1 MGAAT
6 RYTLSELRRDRRA
19 VAGLAVWSLVET
31 APALISGYATARAI
45 DDGFLAGDAR
55 TGLAWLGGYAIAAG
69 IGAAGARGAYRRL
82 GDVVE
87 PFRDRLVRR
96 VVTDALRGAARP
108 DRAAVARMTRQ
119 VEVVRD
125 TFAGLLTTVRGFVF
139 SMVAAIAGLVALAP
153 VLAALVAVPLLLGLG
168 LFALLLPRLAARQLA
183 AARTDED
190 LATTAEPMLR
200 AHRDVTAAGAG
211 AWAAG
216 VVSDAAEAQARAER
230 ALGTAGALRGA
241 CLAVGGWG
249 PLVVLLVAGPW
260 LIERG
265 IGAGAL
271 LGAMVYVRQ
280 GLVPALHLLM
290 HGLAGGGLRYGIT
303 LRRIL
308 LRPAPGSHP
317 AGAPDSHP
325 TAPSDPHPDGRSDPY
340 PAGAPE
346 SASGSHPDGGP
357 KSGLP
362 HPAPRGGRPSLLRM
376 RGVTFRYGPAAAPVL
391 DRFDLDV
398 DAGEHLVIVGASG
411 IGKSTLAG
419 LMAGLIVPQH
429 GEVRCAARVL
439 LPQEA
444 YVFTGTVL
452 DNLRYLAPDA
462 PVLRG
467 IAALGAWPLIDRL
480 GGLDGMIDPATL
492 SAGEKQLIALVRAWL
507 SPAPLAIL
515 DEATCH
521 LDPAT
526 EARAETAF
534 AARPGALVVIA
545 HRLGSAARGRHVLLF
560 DGATPLLST
569 HAELLRTSR
578 PYREMSDPALLLGQV
593 DRLDPVARAGL
604 RDDPGQVVAHRPR

>member
-6 RYTLSELRRDRRA
+6 RYTVRELWRDRRA
-19 VAGLAVWSLVET
+19 VTGLAVWSLVET
-31 APALISGYATARAI
+31 APALISGYATARAL
-45 DDGFLAGDAR
+45 DDGFLAGDVT
-55 TGLAWLGGYAIAAG
+55 TGLAWLGGYALAAG
-69 IGAAGARGAYRRL
+69 AGALGARGAYRRL

-87 PFRDRLVRR
+87 PFRDRLVRW

-125 TFAGLLTTVRGFVF
+125 TLAGLLTTVRGFAF
-139 SMVAAIAGLVALAP
+139 SLLAAIAGLVALAP

-168 LFALLLPRLAARQLA
+168 LFAALLPRLAARQLSY
-183 AARTDED
+183 ARADED
-190 LATTAEPMLR
+190 LAATAEPMLR

-211 AWAAG
+211 RWAGG
-216 VVSDAAEAQARAER
+216 VVSDAVEAQSRAER

-241 CLAVGGWG
+241 CLAIGGWG
-249 PLVVLLVAGPW
+249 PLVVLLAAAPW
-260 LIERG
+260 LVGRG

-290 HGLAGGGLRYGIT
+290 TGLATGGLRYGIT

-308 LRPAPGSHP
+308 VRPAPEHHEVAPP
-317 AGAPDSHP
+317 AHG
-325 TAPSDPHPDGRSDPY
+325 
-340 PAGAPE
+340 
-346 SASGSHPDGGP
+346 
-357 KSGLP
+357 
-362 HPAPRGGRPSLLRM
+362 LLRM
-376 RGVTFRYGPAAAPVL
+376 RDVTFRYGPAAAPVL

-398 DAGEHLVIVGASG
+398 EDGEHLVIVGASG
-411 IGKSTLAG
+411 IGKSTLAA
-419 LMAGLIVPQH
+419 LMAGLIAPQH

-452 DNLRYLAPDA
+452 ENLRYLAPSA

-492 SAGEKQLIALVRAWL
+492 SAGEKQLIALVRAYV
-507 SPAPLAIL
+507 SAAPLAIL

-526 EARAETAF
+526 EARVEAAF
-534 AARPGALVVIA
+534 AARPGALIVIA
-545 HRLGSAARGRHVLLF
+545 HRLSSAARGRHVLLF
-560 DGATPLLST
+560 DGARPVLGT
-569 HAELLRTSR
+569 HAGLLATSES
-578 PYREMSDPALLLGQV
+578 YQDLSDPALLLGEV
-593 DRLDPVARAGL
+593 DRLDPVACAGL
-604 RDDPGQVVAHRPR
+604 RDDPGEVVAHRAGGE

>member
-6 RYTLSELRRDRRA
+6 RYTLRELRRDRRA

-45 DDGFLAGDAR
+45 DDGFLAGDVA
-55 TGLAWLGGYAIAAG
+55 TGLAWLGGYAVAAG
-69 IGAAGARGAYRRL
+69 VGAIGARGAYRRL

-96 VVTDALRGAARP
+96 VVTGALRGAASP
-108 DRAAVARMTRQ
+108 DRAAVAKLTRQ

-125 TFAGLLTTVRGFVF
+125 TLAGLLTTVRGFAF
-139 SMVAAIAGLVALAP
+139 SLVAAIAGLLALAP
-153 VLAALVAVPLLLGLG
+153 VLAGLVTVPLLLGLG
-168 LFALLLPRLAARQLA
+168 LFALLLPRLARRQLSYVRA
-183 AARTDED
+183 DED
-190 LATTAEPMLR
+190 LAATAEPMLR
-200 AHRDVTAAGAG
+200 AHRDVAAAGAG
-211 AWAAG
+211 DWAAG
-216 VVSDAAEAQARAER
+216 VVADAVDAQSRAEH

-249 PLVVLLVAGPW
+249 PLVVLLVAAPW
-260 LIERG
+260 LTGRG
-265 IGAGAL
+265 IGAGVL

-280 GLVPALHLLM
+280 ALVPALHLLM
-290 HGLAGGGLRYGIT
+290 HGLAQGGLRYGVT

-308 LRPAPGSHP
+308 AEPAPEP
-317 AGAPDSHP
+317 QPLRAPD
-325 TAPSDPHPDGRSDPY
+325 
-340 PAGAPE
+340 
-346 SASGSHPDGGP
+346 
-357 KSGLP
+357 
-362 HPAPRGGRPSLLRM
+362 RGLLRM

-398 DAGEHLVIVGASG
+398 GPGEHLVIVGASG
-411 IGKSTLAG
+411 IGKSTLAA

-429 GEVRCAARVL
+429 GDVRCAGRVL

-452 DNLRYLAPDA
+452 ENLRYLAPDA

-467 IAALGAWPLIDRL
+467 IAAFGAWPLIDRL
-480 GGLDGMIDPATL
+480 GGLDGRIDPATL

-507 SPAPLAIL
+507 SPEPLAIL

-521 LDPAT
+521 LDPAA
-526 EARAETAF
+526 EARAEAAF

-545 HRLGSAARGRHVLLF
+545 HRLASAARGRHVLLL
-560 DGATPLLST
+560 DGAAPVLST
-569 HAELLRTSR
+569 HAELLRTSGA
-578 PYREMSDPALLLGQV
+578 YREMSDPALLLGQV

-604 RDDPGQVVAHRPR
+604 RDDPGQVVAHRSR